1 MSGRKIV
8 MTTHL
13 EIFASHILIVMHT
26 VPNPLICACWKINT
40 LNNAQL
46 DTKKKNLGVVACSYK
61 SKINYVLM
69 ACNLRSSCM
78 FRPSAKVSVKPA
90 CWMAQKPI
98 CLLWSDC
105 LPQLYLVQTEPKQRF
120 WRFSVRLRLPVSD
133 SLRLRARK
141 KVYFLADI

>member
-1 MSGRKIV
+1 

-26 VPNPLICACWKINT
+26 VPNPLICACWRINT

-90 CWMAQKPI
+90 C
-98 CLLWSDC
+98 
-105 LPQLYLVQTEPKQRF
+105 
-120 WRFSVRLRLPVSD
+120 
-133 SLRLRARK
+133 
-141 KVYFLADI
+141 